1 MFQNIPTVTKNL
13 LIINV
18 IVFLA
23 CNVFPVLNEPL
34 TGYYF
39 QSAHFKVWQIL
50 SHMFMHGNFT
60 HLLMNMFALY
70 MFGGVL
76 EKYWGGIKFINYYVL
91 CGLGAF
97 GLHQF
102 ITYLEV
108 QKLIAAIPANLSAE
122 VFANGYS
129 ALMEG
134 KNYTNIDAAN
144 LNFALNIGLVGAS
157 GCVFGLL
164 LAFGMMF
171 PNTELMMLFIPFPI
185 KAKWFVIC
193 YGAIELLQAFANREG
208 DNVAHFA
215 HLGGMLF
222 GYIILKIWQT
232 QGKLYS

>member
-1 MFQNIPTVTKNL
+1 MFQKIPTVTKNL

-23 CNVFPVLNEPL
+23 CQAFPILDLPL

-39 QSAHFKVWQIL
+39 QSENFKIWQVI
-50 SHMFMHGNFT
+50 SHMFMHGGVT
-60 HLLMNMFALY
+60 HLFMNMFALY
-70 MFGGVL
+70 MFGSVL
-76 EKYWGGIKFINYYVL
+76 EKYWGAVKFLNYYIL

-108 QKLIAAIPANLSAE
+108 QKLISALPANLAAE
-122 VFANGYS
+122 VFANGYD
-129 ALMEG
+129 ALMQG
-134 KNYTNIDAAN
+134 KNYSNADAAN
-144 LNFALNIGLVGAS
+144 LNLLLNVGLVGAS

-171 PNTELMMLFIPFPI
+171 PNTELMMIFLPIPI
-185 KAKWFVIC
+185 KAKWFVLG
-193 YGAIELLQAFANREG
+193 YGVIEFLQAFANREG

-232 QGKLYS
+232 RGKLYS

>member
-1 MFQNIPTVTKNL
+1 MFQNIPAVTKNL

-18 IVFLA
+18 ILFLA
-23 CNVFPVLNEPL
+23 CQAFPALDLPL

-39 QSAHFKVWQIL
+39 QSENFKIWQVI
-50 SHMFMHGNFT
+50 SHMFMHGGVT
-60 HLLMNMFALY
+60 HLFMNMFALY
-70 MFGGVL
+70 MFGSVL
-76 EKYWGGIKFINYYVL
+76 EKYWGAAKFLNYYIL

-108 QKLIAAIPANLSAE
+108 QKLISALPTNLAAE
-122 VFANGYS
+122 VFNNGYD
-129 ALMEG
+129 ALLQG
-134 KNYTNIDAAN
+134 KNYSNTDAAN
-144 LNFALNIGLVGAS
+144 LNLLLNVGLVGAS

-171 PNTELMMLFIPFPI
+171 PNTELMMMFLPIPI
-185 KAKWFVIC
+185 KAKWFVLG
-193 YGAIELLQAFANREG
+193 YGVIEFLQAFANREG

-232 QGKLYS
+232 RGKLYS